1 MNISSSPT
9 SPRKYLF
16 KSIPAVRRAA
26 LTLLTSIT
34 CPSSSAPLTYSVSIN
49 FLTSEKRA
57 TTVFKAVPA
66 VSADSRVVSII
77 YAKNAAVVSNSIFA
91 LWARD
96 ATFVIAVEISSTFDA
111 VFAASS
117 E

>member
-16 KSIPAVRRAA
+16 KSIPAVRKASE
-26 LTLLTSIT
+26 TLLTSINS
-34 CPSSSAPLTYSVSIN
+34 PSSSLPLNSPSSTN

-57 TTVFKAVPA
+57 TTVFNAVPA

-91 LWARD
+91 L
-96 ATFVIAVEISSTFDA
+96 
-111 VFAASS
+111 
-117 E
+117 

>member
-1 MNISSSPT
+1 MKISSSPT
-9 SPRKYLF
+9 SPIKYLF
-16 KSIPAVRRAA
+16 KLIPAACKASPTR
-26 LTLLTSIT
+26 LTLIV
-34 CPSSSAPLTYSVSIN
+34 CPSSSDPINWPSLTN

-91 LWARD
+91 L
-96 ATFVIAVEISSTFDA
+96 
-111 VFAASS
+111 
-117 E
+117 